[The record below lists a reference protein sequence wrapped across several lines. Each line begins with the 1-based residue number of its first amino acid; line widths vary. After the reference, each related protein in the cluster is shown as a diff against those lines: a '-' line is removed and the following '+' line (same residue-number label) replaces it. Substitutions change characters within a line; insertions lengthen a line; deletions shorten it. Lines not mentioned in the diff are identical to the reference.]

1 MRCPYCKSD
10 ESKVMDSRAYSNGF
24 SIKRRRE
31 CLTCGKRF
39 TTYEILEEN
48 IFYVVKKNGL
58 KEEFNKDKIL
68 KGLMRAT
75 IKRDISLEIL
85 ENLVSEIEN
94 ELQNSFTGEV
104 KSEVL
109 GELIMKKL
117 KAIDEVAYVRFASV
131 YKNFNDVK
139 SFIKEIE
146 ELNKREITDR
156 C

>member
-10 ESKVMDSRAYSNGF
+10 DSKVMDSRAYSNGF

-31 CLTCGKRF
+31 CLNCGRRF

-48 IFYVVKKNGL
+48 IFYVIKKDGT

-68 KGLMRAT
+68 KGLLRAT
-75 IKRDISLEIL
+75 VKRDIRLEDL
-85 ENLVSEIEN
+85 ENLVDEIEN
-94 ELQNSFTGEV
+94 ELQGNYSGEI
-104 KSEVL
+104 KSDVL

-117 KAIDEVAYVRFASV
+117 KNLDEVAYVRFASV
-131 YKNFNDVK
+131 YKNFTDVK

-146 ELNKREITDR
+146 ELNKRGD
-156 C
+156 

>member
-10 ESKVMDSRAYSNGF
+10 DSKVMDSRAYSNGF

-31 CLTCGKRF
+31 CLNCGRRF

-48 IFYVVKKNGL
+48 IFYVVKKDGS

-68 KGLMRAT
+68 KGLLRAT
-75 IKRDISLEIL
+75 VKREIKLEEL
-85 ENLVSEIEN
+85 EFLVDNIEKELEMSFSGEI
-94 ELQNSFTGEV
+94 QSD
-104 KSEVL
+104 VL

-117 KAIDEVAYVRFASV
+117 KALDEVAYVRFASV
-131 YKNFNDVK
+131 YKNFADVK

-146 ELNKREITDR
+146 ELGKKGEQ
-156 C
+156 

>member
-10 ESKVMDSRAYSNGF
+10 DSKVMDSRAHSNGF

-31 CLTCGKRF
+31 CLNCGRRF

-48 IFYVVKKNGL
+48 IFYVIKKDGT

-68 KGLMRAT
+68 KGLLRAT
-75 IKRDISLEIL
+75 VKRDIKLEDL
-85 ENLVSEIEN
+85 ENLVDEIEN
-94 ELQNSFTGEV
+94 ELQGNYSGEI
-104 KSEVL
+104 KSDVL

-117 KAIDEVAYVRFASV
+117 KNLDEVAYVRFASV
-131 YKNFNDVK
+131 YKNFTDVK

-146 ELNKREITDR
+146 ELNKKGD
-156 C
+156 